1 MFVNTRKAFM
11 AIRDS
16 FMVIRVQ
23 IRQKK
28 GCVFVDVIAT
38 LRVSKL
44 KIHKVISRDTE
55 ETE

>member
-1 MFVNTRKAFM
+1 MT
-11 AIRDS
+11 IRDS
-16 FMVIRVQ
+16 FMAIRVQ
-23 IRQKK
+23 IKQKK

-55 ETE
+55 EAE

>member
-1 MFVNTRKAFM
+1 MTIHDPFVT
-11 AIRDS
+11 
-16 FMVIRVQ
+16 IRVQ
-23 IRQKK
+23 IKQKK

-55 ETE
+55 EAE